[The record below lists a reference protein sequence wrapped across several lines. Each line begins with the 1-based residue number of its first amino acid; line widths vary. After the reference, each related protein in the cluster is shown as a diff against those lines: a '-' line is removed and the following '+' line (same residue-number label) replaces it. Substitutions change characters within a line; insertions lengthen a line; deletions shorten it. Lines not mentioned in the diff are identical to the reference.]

1 MYKTNDI
8 LSLILMQNKNSKS
21 SNKNKIKGKKERNR
35 EINPFN
41 LRNRNNLSL
50 KSMTQFQK
58 EKPPLQKLS
67 LPFEKR
73 NSNSKKNS
81 QKTHYS
87 KCLTASNSILY
98 NDIYN
103 NGNSNS
109 LNKKNS
115 IKNLN
120 KIDINKDEIINSY
133 EKGVIAIFDIL
144 KIILDK
150 PKYDNIKSKFVNE
163 FNINLNN
170 KKGNLNFYES
180 NLNSSN
186 SIKKMIDYCIK
197 KKIAKKKKIKNFQNQ
212 LNLRQ
217 SHKSLYSLSRSN
229 NKILSQSP
237 NKINLHINELDFVNN
252 FFTEKNNQKNSKST
266 QYGSSNISGNKTSN
280 SKNFSNKTLIN
291 NSKNIELINK
301 NQINKTADYF
311 SCELLS
317 KIKDSLDDDL
327 KEMFNFSY
335 ENFLNKESERYDKK

>member
-8 LSLILMQNKNSKS
+8 HSLILMQNKNSKS
-21 SNKNKIKGKKERNR
+21 SNKNKTKEQKDKYR

-41 LRNRNNLSL
+41 LRNRINLSL
-50 KSMTQFQK
+50 KSMTQFQI
-58 EKPPLQKLS
+58 EKPPFQKLS
-67 LPFEKR
+67 LPFEKK
-73 NSNSKKNS
+73 NSNSKKNLL
-81 QKTHYS
+81 KTHHS

-103 NGNSNS
+103 NGNINS
-109 LNKKNS
+109 LNKKNLMN
-115 IKNLN
+115 NLN

-133 EKGVIAIFDIL
+133 EKGVIAIFDML
-144 KIILDK
+144 KLILDK
-150 PKYDNIKSKFVNE
+150 SKYEDIKSKFVNE

-170 KKGNLNFYES
+170 KKGNLNFSES

-186 SIKKMIDYCIK
+186 SIKKMIDDCIK
-197 KKIAKKKKIKNFQNQ
+197 KKLIKKKTIKNFQNHP
-212 LNLRQ
+212 NLRQ

-229 NKILSQSP
+229 NRILSQSP
-237 NKINLHINELDFVNN
+237 NKINMNTNELNFVNN

-266 QYGSSNISGNKTSN
+266 QYGSSNISGNRTSN
-280 SKNFSNKTLIN
+280 SKNFSNNTLIN
-291 NSKNIELINK
+291 NSKNNEQINK
-301 NQINKTADYF
+301 HQINKTADYF

>member
-8 LSLILMQNKNSKS
+8 HSLILFQNKNSKS
-21 SNKNKIKGKKERNR
+21 SNKNKTKEKKEKYR

-41 LRNRNNLSL
+41 LRNRINLSL
-50 KSMTQFQK
+50 KSMTQFQND
-58 EKPPLQKLS
+58 KPPLQKLS
-67 LPFEKR
+67 LPFEKKS
-73 NSNSKKNS
+73 SNSKKNLS
-81 QKTHYS
+81 KTHHS
-87 KCLTASNSILY
+87 KCLTVSNSILY

-103 NGNSNS
+103 NGIINS

-115 IKNLN
+115 MKNLN
-120 KIDINKDEIINSY
+120 KIYINKDEIINSY

-150 PKYDNIKSKFVNE
+150 NKYEDIKSKFVNE

-170 KKGNLNFYES
+170 QKGNLNYSES

-186 SIKKMIDYCIK
+186 SIKKMIDEGIK
-197 KKIAKKKKIKNFQNQ
+197 KKTVNKKTIKKFQNHT
-212 LNLRQ
+212 NLRQ

-229 NKILSQSP
+229 NRILSQSP
-237 NKINLHINELDFVNN
+237 NKINMNTNELNFVNN
-252 FFTEKNNQKNSKST
+252 FFTEKNNEKNSKST
-266 QYGSSNISGNKTSN
+266 QYGSSNISGNRTSN
-280 SKNFSNKTLIN
+280 SKNFSNITLIN
-291 NSKNIELINK
+291 NSKNNEQINK
-301 NQINKTADYF
+301 NKFNKTADYC

-317 KIKDSLDDDL
+317 KIKNSLDDDL